1 MSSTAPAPHTV
12 DVVLDES
19 ALLALGSGSV
29 LVSRIL
35 HQSAATDIWRVHVA
49 LAALADADRARTGVA
64 GHLAMLD
71 QIAFHPLDL
80 AAVLVASGRPR
91 SLGWSHTHHVAQ
103 PSPERP
109 EGARVVTTTPGEWY
123 GAGVRI
129 LDVSP

>member
-1 MSSTAPAPHTV
+1 MSADPAQAV

-19 ALLALGSGSV
+19 ALLALGAGSV

-35 HQSAATDIWRVHVA
+35 HQSAATDSWRVHVA

-71 QIAFHPLDL
+71 QIAFHPLGL
-80 AAVLVASGRPR
+80 AAVLAASGEPR
-91 SLGWSHTHHVAQ
+91 SLGWSHTRHVAQ
-103 PSPERP
+103 PGPERP
-109 EGARVVTTTPGEWY
+109 EGARVVTTTPKDWEGV
-123 GAGVRI
+123 GVRV